1 MKLSNKERVNRD
13 SRHLGVYVTSFQI
26 VLNIQ
31 IYGPWGGEQG
41 DNRVKYGLALNADLQ
56 P

>member
-1 MKLSNKERVNRD
+1 MYKQTGMRKLRPMASRD
-13 SRHLGVYVTSFQI
+13 IYQSSQI